1 MSFRPAGMSDDDE
14 DVNSLEMS
22 TSEYDAA
29 PNEPDTKTDWQGVTQ
44 KQPSDDK
51 FLDCDTMDELKRC
64 IVDGHVDKL
73 AVFSTTCD
81 LNQPIMTGC
90 DCGIRPIFLAAESGQ
105 DRIVEFLLDM
115 KVSLAPDSNG
125 LTPLMNT
132 CTSPWK
138 GMEKGMARCAKLL
151 LACADPNEHQDQKI
165 TGLMLASKSGNFQVV
180 EEFLKHPKILLDAQ
194 DTQGWT
200 SLLYAV
206 DAGFGDIARLLLEA
220 GANPDIAALDGMY
233 PVDIAMTRRN
243 DNLVAIIQ
251 EFSSKYVLQK
261 CSRTILFKAV
271 FFFAGKALS

>member
-22 TSEYDAA
+22 TSEYDAV

-44 KQPSDDK
+44 KQPSDDR

-125 LTPLMNT
+125 LTPLMNA

-151 LACADPNEHQDQKI
+151 LARADPNEHQDQKI

-206 DAGFGDIARLLLEA
+206 DAGFGNIARLLLEA

-233 PVDIAMTRRN
+233 PMDIAMTRRN

-251 EFSSKYVLQK
+251 EFSSKYVPQNVPELY
-261 CSRTILFKAV
+261 CF
-271 FFFAGKALS
+271 